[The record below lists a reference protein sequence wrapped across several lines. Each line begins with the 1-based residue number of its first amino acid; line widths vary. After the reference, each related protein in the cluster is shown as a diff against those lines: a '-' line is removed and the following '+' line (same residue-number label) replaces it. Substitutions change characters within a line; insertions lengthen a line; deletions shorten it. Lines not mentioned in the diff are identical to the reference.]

1 MNHDLK
7 TLILRVAVAVPLR
20 QCFDYS
26 VPAHIDPLCL
36 QPGLRVMVSF
46 GRKKMIG
53 MIDEITDNSDI
64 DAARLKPILE
74 VLDQQPVLDET
85 LRWLCQWASQ
95 YYFHPLGE
103 VYSAAL
109 PVKFRT
115 RTSMKFSQSASW
127 RLTEAGHQCSP
138 SRRAFRQAALLQQL
152 KDAREGIAESR
163 LDEHSPHWKST
174 MRVLEQKGWV
184 EKIVQQEAVAS
195 KVQAT
200 ENLPGYEMNA
210 AQQQAVQTIRT
221 GSNNFNV
228 FLLHG
233 VTGSGKTEVYLQV
246 IATLLKQQRQ
256 VLVLVP
262 EIGLTPQLI
271 QRFEQRFNVPVV
283 TFHSGLNDN
292 ERAQNWLR
300 VKNDKAKI
308 VIGTRSAIFA
318 VMPSLGLIVV
328 DEEHDLSFKQQE
340 GFRYSARDMA
350 IVRARQEN
358 IPVILGSATPSMESL
373 ANAGAGRYQLLRLPN
388 RAGTAKPP
396 VMRLIDL
403 KQRRLDE
410 GLSEPLIQSIHEHVE
425 NGGQVLLFLNRRGY
439 APTLLC
445 HDCGWVCHCLRCD
458 AHMTLHHRSR
468 KLRCH
473 HCNSERELVTHCPD
487 CGSADLH
494 AIGQGTERT
503 ESALKR
509 HFPNTRIA
517 RIDRDTTRRK
527 GAMESVLKSAQ
538 SGEQQILLG
547 TQLLAKGH
555 HFPRL
560 TLVAILDSDQGLFS
574 ADFRSAER
582 MAQLILQ
589 VAGRA
594 GRGERNGEVLIQ
606 THHPEH
612 ELMQAVVKQDYAQM
626 TETLL
631 AERKLLHWPPYSYL
645 AMIRAESPQQALPL
659 EFLLLL
665 SQKTRQAPGCQ
676 VKLLGPV
683 PAPME
688 KRAGRFRAHLLLQ
701 ADDRAQLHQQ
711 LSACVEMIGSMPEAR
726 QVRWSVD
733 VDPQEMF

>member
-1 MNHDLK
+1 MDH
-7 TLILRVAVAVPLR
+7 TLNKPILRVAVAVPLR

-26 VPAHIDPLCL
+26 IPVNLDPDRL
-36 QPGLRVMVSF
+36 QPGMRVWVPF
-46 GRKKMIG
+46 GRKNLIG
-53 MIDEITDNSDI
+53 IIDEITDNSDI
-64 DAARLKPILE
+64 DVSRLKPIAD
-74 VLDQQPVLDET
+74 VLDQQPVFDDAL
-85 LRWLCQWASQ
+85 LWLCQWASQ
-95 YYFHPLGE
+95 YYLHPIGE

-115 RTSMKFSQSASW
+115 QKSVEFAQPSSW
-127 RLTEAGHQCSP
+127 RLTEAGHKGTP
-138 SRRAFRQAALLQQL
+138 AKRAFRQAALFQQL
-152 KDAREGIAESR
+152 KEANQGLAETE
-163 LDEHSPHWKST
+163 LDSHSSNWKST
-174 MRVLEQKGWV
+174 MRAFEQKGWV
-184 EKIVQQEAVAS
+184 EKIAHLEQDANAVS
-195 KVQAT
+195 ET
-200 ENLPGYEMNA
+200 LPDYEMNA
-210 AQQQAVQTIRT
+210 SQQQAVEAIRAQ
-221 GSNNFNV
+221 SDEFKV
-228 FLLHG
+228 HLLHG

-246 IATLLKQQRQ
+246 IATVLSKQRQ

-271 QRFEQRFNVPVV
+271 QRFEQRFNIPIV

-292 ERAQNWLR
+292 ERAQNWLQ
-300 VKNDKAKI
+300 VKNNKARI

-318 VMPSLGLIVV
+318 VMPALGLIVV

-350 IVRARQEN
+350 IVRARHEN
-358 IPVILGSATPSMESL
+358 IPVVLGSATPSMESI
-373 ANAGAGRYQLLRLPN
+373 ANANAKRYQLLNLPN
-388 RAGTAKPP
+388 RAGAAIPP

-410 GLSEPLIQSIHEHVE
+410 GLSEPLLQSVREHVE
-425 NGGQVLLFLNRRGY
+425 NQGQVLLFLNRRGY

-445 HDCGWVCHCLRCD
+445 HDCGWVCHCPRCD
-458 AHMTLHHRSR
+458 AHMTLHQKSQ

-473 HCNSERELVTHCPD
+473 HCSTERELITHCPE

-503 ESALKR
+503 ETAIKR
-509 HFPNTRIA
+509 HFPDTMIA

-527 GAMESVLKSAQ
+527 GAMEGLLKSAE

-555 HFPRL
+555 HFPKL

-594 GRGERNGEVLIQ
+594 GRGIQSGEVLIQ

-612 ELMQAVVKQDYAQM
+612 ELMQAVVKQDYSQI
-626 TETLL
+626 TEALL
-631 AERKLLHWPPYSYL
+631 TERKLLHWPPYSYL
-645 AMIRAESPQQALPL
+645 AMIRAESPKQPL
-659 EFLLLL
+659 AMEFLLQL
-665 SQKTRQAPGCQ
+665 SAQSREKMVSDQ
-676 VKLLGPV
+676 VILLGPV

-688 KRAGRFRAHLLLQ
+688 KRAGRFRAQLLLQ
-701 ADDRAQLHQQ
+701 TNDRALLHQQ
-711 LSACVEMIGSMPEAR
+711 LTVCLQVISTLPEAR